1 MVKFYEVRS
10 NNRVLIVVPG
20 NVNENH
26 GQLHLIQGYPFEAKH
41 ILLSPYSFYS
51 LDMGNFR
58 LDVKL

>member
-41 ILLSPYSFYS
+41 ILLSPYSFFS
-51 LDMGNFR
+51 LDMGKF
-58 LDVKL
+58 